1 MRSFTRN
8 LKVMLGLA
16 AAMLIADGSAARA
29 QAPVWTK
36 PDAPPAQP
44 VDPAPAQQPQIAP
57 VQQAAAAP
65 APVTPTPAATPQP
78 GTQSS
83 PQSVPPPATAAP
95 DTAQQPATA
104 EAAPSHPVYYKPV
117 AGKKNKMEYVG
128 PKEVVELPPT
138 PMLDEEGRQRLD
150 PEGKPMFNPPVKQQR
165 DKKGNP
171 VFDQQGRPVMQTA
184 GDLGY
189 DDKGK
194 KIRGKK
200 EKPPK
205 MVSVA
210 VERGTLT
217 VDGMTGKA
225 GLNYDIKNLKFIYMY
240 APWIGVTIV
249 SNSPFP
255 GATLQKGA
263 FNDKTLTVTV
273 EDHTLQLYSDKRF
286 FKKAE
291 PAYVAV
297 DRSFKLPSQFPVIG
311 YGETLR
317 PPYAWPGSRENAALK
332 GPMPPPPLPP
342 SIRPALLLQPCP
354 AGQMRL
360 AGKAP
365 LPGENA
371 PVQPCV
377 PIQQGLQ
384 AENAA
389 KAAAAQ
395 KASAA
400 PAATASA
407 NPPSMTAAPAQ
418 PQR

>member
-1 MRSFTRN
+1 VFSA
-8 LKVMLGLA
+8 LL
-16 AAMLIADGSAARA
+16 LIGCASAQA

-36 PDAPPAQP
+36 PDAPQAQP
-44 VDPAPAQQPQIAP
+44 AEPSSAQQPQIAP
-57 VQQAAAAP
+57 GQQSVAPAAPATPPPPAAVDQAAAPSPEPAQQAAP
-65 APVTPTPAATPQP
+65 AENVP
-78 GTQSS
+78 G
-83 PQSVPPPATAAP
+83 
-95 DTAQQPATA
+95 
-104 EAAPSHPVYYKPV
+104 HPIYYKPI

-171 VFDQQGRPVMQTA
+171 IFDQQGKPVMQA
-184 GDLGY
+184 SGDLGY
-189 DDKGK
+189 DEKGK
-194 KIRGKK
+194 KIHGKK

-342 SIRPALLLQPCP
+342 SIRPVLLLQPCP

-365 LPGENA
+365 LPGEVA

-389 KAAAAQ
+389 KAAASA

-407 NPPSMTAAPAQ
+407 NPPSMTAASPQ
-418 PQR
+418 PPQ